1 MVSAVAQSRSR
12 LPSGILGARFRSAS
26 GTYQCVLLLV
36 LACCSIAAA
45 TDTTL
50 PTATPKE
57 VNVDSGRLA
66 EIDRI
71 VADGMAAG
79 EMPGCVVTIGRHGKI
94 AFQKA
99 YGLRQVDP
107 EEIAMTTDAVF
118 DLASLTKPVA
128 TATSVMLLIDDGK
141 LKLNDRVADHLP
153 EFAAGGKEPITVF
166 HLLTHQGGLIPDNS
180 LGDYSDGPEEAWR
193 RIFASTPRKA
203 AGEEFIYSDVGFE
216 VLGKLVEKISGEPLD
231 VFARHRIF
239 QPLGMTA
246 TGYLPP
252 GALRC
257 RAVPTERRDDGW
269 MVGEVHDPRAYLLG
283 GVAGHAGLF
292 STAGDLAVYAQMLL
306 NHGQY
311 GSARIL
317 REETVAGM
325 TRGYPAGRGLRGLGW
340 DVRSGYST
348 NRGQALSPRAFGH
361 GGFTGTVLW
370 VDPELDL
377 FFIFLSSRLHPD
389 GKGSVNPLAG
399 RIATVAAEAILDRP
413 ARQAAAGVLA
423 GIDVLQRDGFR
434 QLAGRRTGLIT
445 NQTGINREGVGT
457 AKLLHDAENVRLVAL
472 FSPEHGIEGKL
483 DVGNIGD
490 TRDPT
495 TGLHVWSLYGKTR
508 KPTAEMLR
516 DLDTIVFDIQ
526 DIGTRYYTYIS
537 TMGYAMQ
544 AAADGGKRF
553 VVLDRPNPI
562 NGIDVAGPLLDAGR
576 ESFVGFHRLPVR
588 HGMTIGELARM
599 FREELKLDL
608 DLEVIRVEGWRRE
621 MFFDETGLGW
631 VNPSPNMRS
640 LTEAIL
646 YPGIGMLETTNLSV
660 GRGTATPF
668 EHFGAPWLDGEKLAD
683 KLNAAAMAGVR
694 FEPDEFT
701 PDSSVYGGNRCR
713 GVRITVTDRKALES
727 VRMGLEVAHQL
738 RILFPDQW
746 AAEKYLHLLGNKQV
760 HEALL
765 AGKSVEEIVSLYEP
779 ERQVFLQRRAKFLLY

>member
-1 MVSAVAQSRSR
+1 M
-12 LPSGILGARFRSAS
+12 
-26 GTYQCVLLLV
+26 
-36 LACCSIAAA
+36 
-45 TDTTL
+45 
-50 PTATPKE
+50 
-57 VNVDSGRLA
+57 
-66 EIDRI
+66 
-71 VADGMAAG
+71 
-79 EMPGCVVTIGRHGKI
+79 
-94 AFQKA
+94 
-99 YGLRQVDP
+99 
-107 EEIAMTTDAVF
+107 
-118 DLASLTKPVA
+118 
-128 TATSVMLLIDDGK
+128 
-141 LKLNDRVADHLP
+141 
-153 EFAAGGKEPITVF
+153 
-166 HLLTHQGGLIPDNS
+166 
-180 LGDYSDGPEEAWR
+180 
-193 RIFASTPRKA
+193 
-203 AGEEFIYSDVGFE
+203 
-216 VLGKLVEKISGEPLD
+216 
-231 VFARHRIF
+231 
-239 QPLGMTA
+239 
-246 TGYLPP
+246 
-252 GALRC
+252 
-257 RAVPTERRDDGW
+257 
-269 MVGEVHDPRAYLLG
+269 
-283 GVAGHAGLF
+283 
-292 STAGDLAVYAQMLL
+292 
-306 NHGQY
+306 
-311 GSARIL
+311 
-317 REETVAGM
+317 
-325 TRGYPAGRGLRGLGW
+325 
-340 DVRSGYST
+340 
-348 NRGQALSPRAFGH
+348 
-361 GGFTGTVLW
+361 
-370 VDPELDL
+370 
-377 FFIFLSSRLHPD
+377 
-389 GKGSVNPLAG
+389 
-399 RIATVAAEAILDRP
+399 
-413 ARQAAAGVLA
+413 LA